1 MEDWKDKKELN
12 ELLDYKGLTHQ
23 QRRQRQNENLD
34 ELSNALKLY
43 LQSGIENQLLQ
54 ELAGIE
60 RQIDSRHYA
69 LQQEVT
75 VCFGEGMNGHR
86 RMFSDG
92 WRKQHI

>member
-69 LQQEVT
+69 
-75 VCFGEGMNGHR
+75 
-86 RMFSDG
+86 FSS
-92 WRKQHI
+92 R